1 MARATGDSVR
11 EGKKSVEGEKSSGG
25 GEENGEGSGEVL
37 KLRDV
42 GVGEEG
48 RGGLGKERRLWL
60 PRIGSLGWVGVPGRG
75 VDVA

>member
-1 MARATGDSVR
+1 MVRATGHSVG
-11 EGKKSVEGEKSSGG
+11 EGKKSVEGEKSGGG

-48 RGGLGKERRLWL
+48 RGGHGKERRVWL
-60 PRIGSLGWVGVPGRG
+60 PRIESLGWVGVPGRG